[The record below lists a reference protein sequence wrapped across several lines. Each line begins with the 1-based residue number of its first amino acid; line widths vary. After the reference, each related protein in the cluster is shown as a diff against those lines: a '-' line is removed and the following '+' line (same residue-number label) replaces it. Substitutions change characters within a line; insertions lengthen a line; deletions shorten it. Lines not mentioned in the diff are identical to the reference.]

1 LTKRKLADAGFSKC
15 IMNEIKETGGA
26 KIGMANP
33 NETDALNPH

>member
-1 LTKRKLADAGFSKC
+1 
-15 IMNEIKETGGA
+15 MNEIKETGGA